1 MHGGA
6 VSTHDAGRGHTV
18 RVNTAAINTVV
29 LTFDNLGEASE
40 LERRTLEGSFPVGDH
55 PSVTD
60 ALPRLLDELDRLE
73 LRATFFVEGINCELY
88 PGAVRTIAERG
99 HEVGAHGWRHEAWT
113 ELDPAR
119 ERQLLERA
127 TAAFRSL
134 GIVPVGFRPPG
145 GALTPSTPRLLRELG
160 YRWCSPAAD
169 AVPEDDH
176 GLRWVPFEW
185 ELVDAYYLMD
195 SFASMRVQR
204 GEPTA
209 PLKPAAVAQRFA
221 KILRDGR
228 PHGAKTVI
236 MHPFLLLD
244 EAWWEDAR
252 RTLALIAE
260 LLSSG

>member
-1 MHGGA
+1 MP
-6 VSTHDAGRGHTV
+6 TDDASRSQTV
-18 RVNTAAINTVV
+18 GISATASNTVV

-40 LERRTLEGSFPVGDH
+40 LERGTLERSFPVGDH

-60 ALPRLLDELDRLE
+60 ALPRLLDELDGLE

-88 PGAVRTIAERG
+88 PGAVRTIAARG
-99 HEVGAHGWRHEAWT
+99 HEVGTHGWRHEPWS
-113 ELDPAR
+113 ELGPAR
-119 ERQLLERA
+119 ERELLERA

-134 GIVPVGFRPPG
+134 GISPVGFRPPG
-145 GALTPSTPRLLRELG
+145 GALTPSTPQLLRDLG
-160 YRWCSPAAD
+160 YRWCSPAVD

-176 GLRWVPFEW
+176 GLQWVPFDW
-185 ELVDAYYLMD
+185 GLVDAYYLMD
-195 SFASMRVQR
+195 SFASMRAQR
-204 GEPTA
+204 GETTA
-209 PLKPAAVAQRFA
+209 PLRPAAVAQRFD

-244 EAWWEDAR
+244 EAWFQAAR

-260 LLSSG
+260 LLSPR

>member
-1 MHGGA
+1 
-6 VSTHDAGRGHTV
+6 VK
-18 RVNTAAINTVV
+18 TAAINTVV

-40 LERRTLEGSFPVGDH
+40 LERGTLGRSFVVGGH

-73 LRATFFVEGINCELY
+73 LHATFFVEGINCELY
-88 PGAVRTIAERG
+88 PGAVRGIAARG

-113 ELDPAR
+113 ELDPER

-134 GIVPVGFRPPG
+134 GISPVGFRPPG
-145 GALTPSTPRLLRELG
+145 GALTPSTPQLLRDLG
-160 YRWCSPAAD
+160 YRWCSPAVD
-169 AVPEDDH
+169 AVPEANH
-176 GLRWVPFEW
+176 GLQWVPFDW

-209 PLKPAAVAQRFA
+209 PLKPAAVAERFV

-244 EAWWEDAR
+244 EAWWDDAR
-252 RTLALIAE
+252 RTLALIAQ
-260 LLSSG
+260 LLSPR